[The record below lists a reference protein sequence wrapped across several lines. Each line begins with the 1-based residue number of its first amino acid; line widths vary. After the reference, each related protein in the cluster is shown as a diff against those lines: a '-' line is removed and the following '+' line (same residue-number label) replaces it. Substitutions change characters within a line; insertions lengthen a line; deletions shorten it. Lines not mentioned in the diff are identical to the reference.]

1 MRNEFLVGEMLLAA
15 AARIVKFDAVVIADR
30 GEVIRVEESSR
41 VGEFRTFIAI
51 LEATA
56 RIADVEVSIELVT
69 WREWCC
75 QLVDGVKIAG
85 AGGYDME
92 CAAEL
97 NV

>member
-1 MRNEFLVGEMLLAA
+1 MVLAA
-15 AARIVKFDAVVIADR
+15 ATRIVKFDAVVVTDC
-30 GEVIRVEESSR
+30 GKVIRVEESSR
-41 VGEFRTFIAI
+41 VCEFRTFIAI

-56 RIADVEVSIELVT
+56 RMTDVEGSIELVT